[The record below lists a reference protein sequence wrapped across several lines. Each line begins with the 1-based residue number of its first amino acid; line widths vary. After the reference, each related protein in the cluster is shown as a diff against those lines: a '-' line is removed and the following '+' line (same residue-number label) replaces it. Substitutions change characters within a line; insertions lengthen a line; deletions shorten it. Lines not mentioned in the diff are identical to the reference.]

1 MAVDDLA
8 WADGGGVDS
17 LGEIYCLT
25 FIRDV
30 DAAEALRRMGGL
42 PGTFAT
48 RTWADVGGLD
58 NFDDGYPEMALA
70 LPLGGW
76 TVVFESEGF
85 NGRSLTSALSHGTE
99 VLSVLRHDYASPGFA
114 YAVDGVLITGFDP
127 TCPYP
132 HLRYGADPDRLLS
145 HMLEVGF
152 DMGDNE
158 VDADDI
164 FDEDGDFYEDDAF
177 DTNHDRPHGRCLRL
191 IERLTGRLPTFEAL
205 TGPLMSAQI
214 EPWFARARND
224 PAVRPGYDGP
234 VDAVA
239 EVRRLTSLHG
249 LTDTP
254 GLTDALAAAERG
266 QPVAIAPDSPLGEQ
280 VRSWLTEDR
289 RAHRALNGGAGR
301 WRMTEIERDRA
312 SDLRLLARALG
323 AAIQPRP
330 TTAG

>member
-8 WADGGGVDS
+8 WADGGGRDS
-17 LGEIYCLT
+17 LGEIFCLT

-48 RTWADVGGLD
+48 RTWSDVGDLD
-58 NFDDGYPEMALA
+58 NFDDGYPEMAMA

-76 TVVFESEGF
+76 TVAFESYGF
-85 NGRSLTSALSHGTE
+85 NGISLTSALSHGTKA
-99 VLSVLRHDYASPGFA
+99 LSVLRHDYASPAFA

-132 HLRYGADPDRLLS
+132 HLRHGADPDRLLS

-152 DMGDNE
+152 AMGDDE
-158 VDADDI
+158 DDV
-164 FDEDGDFYEDDAF
+164 FDEDGDFYEDDVF
-177 DTNHDRPHGRCLRL
+177 DNNHDRPHGRCLRL
-191 IERLTGRLPTFEAL
+191 IEQFTGHLPTFEAL
-205 TGPLMSAQI
+205 NGPLMSAQI
-214 EPWFARARND
+214 EPWFAEARND

-234 VDAVA
+234 VDAVT

-254 GLTDALAAAERG
+254 GLADALAAAERG
-266 QPVAIAPDSPLGEQ
+266 EPVSIAPDSPLGEH
-280 VRSWLTEDR
+280 VCSWLTEYR
-289 RAHRALNGGAGR
+289 RAGRAVNGGEGR
-301 WRMTEIERDRA
+301 SRMTKIERDRA
-312 SDLRLLARALG
+312 YDLGLLTRALG
-323 AAIQPRP
+323 AAIQPGP
-330 TTAG
+330 TAAG